1 MFQKLDIL
9 YIGSTGEAENKMTER
24 MCSMFQVGDVVV
36 YGSTGVCEVV
46 DIGPLDL
53 PGMSKEREY
62 YTLRPFYEE
71 RSRVF
76 TPVDGQKVI
85 LRAVLTKKEAL
96 ELIDQIREIG
106 ILTITNEKQ
115 RETEYKA
122 CFLKCNCTELVKML
136 NTIHQ
141 RKEERLAHGKR
152 PTAKDE
158 RYCHMAEENLFGEL
172 AVALKIEKGR
182 VKEFIHDRLE
192 RHVEAA
198 G

>member
-1 MFQKLDIL
+1 MFQKLGIL

-85 LRAVLTKKEAL
+85 LRAVLTKKQAL
-96 ELIDQIREIG
+96 YSVSR
-106 ILTITNEKQ
+106 
-115 RETEYKA
+115 
-122 CFLKCNCTELVKML
+122 CFSFVIVRMP
-136 NTIHQ
+136 IS
-141 RKEERLAHGKR
+141 R
-152 PTAKDE
+152 
-158 RYCHMAEENLFGEL
+158 
-172 AVALKIEKGR
+172 I
-182 VKEFIHDRLE
+182 
-192 RHVEAA
+192 
-198 G
+198 